1 MRPALLYA
9 LSPRQPIVQP
19 SVWIV
24 PAALPP
30 LPILPATVPL
40 LGTGEDRGL
49 KSIAVIGKPIPGGGV
64 TSNALTVKDSGGVS
78 QQVAVIFQP
87 AASFGEAMVAVVS
100 GVAVS
105 GVGVSGGGKLNTS

>member
-1 MRPALLYA
+1 MAPDG
-9 LSPRQPIVQP
+9 
-19 SVWIV
+19 IV

-87 AASFGEAMVAVVS
+87 AASFGEAMVAVVRES
-100 GVAVS
+100 GEAPAPNRELAS
-105 GVGVSGGGKLNTS
+105 ILATPLDTAPAEGEKKNA